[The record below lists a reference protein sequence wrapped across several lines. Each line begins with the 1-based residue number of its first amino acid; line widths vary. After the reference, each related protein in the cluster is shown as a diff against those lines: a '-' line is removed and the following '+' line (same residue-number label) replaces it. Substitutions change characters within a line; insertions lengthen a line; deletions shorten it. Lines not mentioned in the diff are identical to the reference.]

1 MAEIVD
7 LKTLKP
13 DELVIRIEGREIKV
27 SNIPFEIALDM
38 IAKFD
43 KLQENKTHS
52 NREMMLLFRDIV
64 VAVLHEA
71 DSGIDDEWVRKNVN
85 AFQMMRLIEKIVDP
99 MLDAL
104 GIKSSFANKKGTKK
118 K

>member
-13 DELVIRIEGREIKV
+13 DELVIRIADKEIKV
-27 SNIPFEIALDM
+27 SNIPFEVAVDV

-43 KLQENKTHS
+43 ELQKEKDYS
-52 NREMMLLFRDIV
+52 NREMMIVFRDIV

-71 DSGIDDEWVRKNVN
+71 DGDIDGEWVRKNVN

-104 GIKSSFANKKGTKK
+104 GIRSSSGNTKGTKK